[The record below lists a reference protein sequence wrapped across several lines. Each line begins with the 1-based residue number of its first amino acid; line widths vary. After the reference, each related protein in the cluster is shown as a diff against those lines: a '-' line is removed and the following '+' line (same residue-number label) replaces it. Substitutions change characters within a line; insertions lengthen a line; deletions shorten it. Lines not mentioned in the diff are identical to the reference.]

1 MQLSSYINKILT
13 LANQTNQAIEDVFIP
28 VHFNKA
34 EHITREGK
42 ISKEMFFIEKG
53 LARIYYY
60 NESGKDITYSFFSEG
75 MMLTVAESFFS
86 QLPARYN
93 IETLE
98 DCEMRKITYI
108 DFERLLNSYPETEK
122 IKSQGLLEFLLK
134 ATDRI
139 VTLQF
144 LSAQERYDL
153 LMKNYPS
160 IIQRASLGHIASY
173 LGITQETLSR
183 IRAKK

>member
-1 MQLSSYINKILT
+1 MQLSSYINQILP
-13 LANQTNQAIEDVFIP
+13 LADITNRAIESAFVPVKFSKTQILIP
-28 VHFNKA
+28 
-34 EHITREGK
+34 EGK

-60 NESGKDITYSFFSEG
+60 NESGKDITYSFFTEG
-75 MMLTVAESFFS
+75 MMLTVAESFFG
-86 QLPARYN
+86 QLPSRYN
-93 IETLE
+93 IESLE
-98 DCEMRKITYI
+98 DCEMRKITYT
-108 DFERLLNSYPETEK
+108 DFEMLLKTYPETEK
-122 IKSQGLLEFLLK
+122 VKSQGLLEFLLK

-160 IIQRASLGHIASY
+160 IILRASLGHIASY